1 MNLDEILAQPKKYNL
16 NVSALGKPVLD
27 SPVKGQSFVDENSRI
42 CLATE
47 LEQVESLRHR
57 KEDIPALEI
66 AGPRKKLFHDPA
78 QTRVAIVTC
87 GGLCPGLNNVIKGL
101 VEVLIYDYGIRQ
113 IFGIRYG
120 YQGLNPHYGLTPV
133 NLTLEEVDDIHEAG
147 GTILGSSRGNQDSKV
162 MVDTLMQRLNVNIL
176 FCVGGD
182 GTLRGAQDIVKEIT
196 RRKAPISVVCIPKT
210 IDNDLNLID
219 RTFGFETCV
228 QSAAEIIKSAHVEAN
243 GIPNGLGLVKIM
255 GRDSGFIAAHA
266 SLASTVTNFCIIPE
280 VPLTLDGH
288 NGLLKAL
295 DRRFFKH
302 RKDHAVMVVAEG
314 AGQDLFK
321 AAATKDA
328 SGNVLKHDIG
338 HFLVD
343 KISAHFKKI
352 GKVINIKYIDP
363 SYIIRSIPANS
374 SDAIFCFQLAENAV
388 HAAMAGKTDVV
399 VGSINGKFALVP
411 LMYVISERKK
421 IDAEG
426 ALWHAVIGSTRQNDY
441 FYDNSF
447 ENELPGHSAAMDY
460 LPGTKTK

>member
-1 MNLDEILAQPKKYNL
+1 MNLNEIHAHPKKHNL
-16 NVSALGKPVLD
+16 NVSSLGKPELD
-27 SPVKGQSFVDENSRI
+27 SPFNGQPFVDENSRV
-42 CLATE
+42 CLASE
-47 LEQVESLRHR
+47 LAQIESLKHR
-57 KEDIPALEI
+57 KEEIPSLEI

-101 VEVLIYDYGIRQ
+101 VEVLTYDYGVRM

-120 YQGLNPHYGLTPV
+120 YQGLNPHYGLTAIK
-133 NLTLEEVDDIHEAG
+133 LTLDKVDDIHESG
-147 GTILGSSRGNQDSKV
+147 GTILGSSRGDQDTKV
-162 MVDTLMQRLNVNIL
+162 MVDTLTMQLNVSIL

-196 RRKAPISVVCIPKT
+196 KRKAPISVVCIPKT

-228 QSAAEIIKSAHVEAN
+228 QSAAEIIKSAHIEAN
-243 GIPNGLGLVKIM
+243 GIPNGLGLVKVM

-266 SLASTVTNFCIIPE
+266 SLASSVTNFCIIPE
-280 VPLTLDGH
+280 IPLVLDGH
-288 NGLLKAL
+288 NGLFKAL
-295 DRRFFKH
+295 DRRFFKS

-321 AAATKDA
+321 ASAAKDA

-338 HFLVD
+338 HFLMD
-343 KISAHFKKI
+343 KISAHFKKN
-352 GKVINIKYIDP
+352 GKMLNIKYIDP

-374 SDAIFCFQLAENAV
+374 SDAIFCFLLAENAV

-399 VGSINGKFALVP
+399 VGSFKGTFVLVP
-411 LMYVISERKK
+411 LAYVVSERKK
-421 IDAEG
+421 IDTES
-426 ALWHAVIGSTRQNDY
+426 ALWHAVISSTRQNDY
-441 FYDNSF
+441 FSDSSY
-447 ENELPGHSAAMDY
+447 ENELPNRSAAMDWE
-460 LPGTKTK
+460 

>member
-1 MNLDEILAQPKKYNL
+1 MNLNEICAHPKEYNL
-16 NVSALGKPVLD
+16 NVSSIGKPELE
-27 SPVKGQSFVDENSRI
+27 SPVKNQAFVDENSRVS
-42 CLATE
+42 LATE
-47 LEQVESLRHR
+47 IVQIESLMHR
-57 KEDIPALEI
+57 KEEIPSLEI
-66 AGPRKKLFHDPA
+66 AGPRKKLFHDPV

-101 VEVLIYDYGIRQ
+101 VEVLAYDYGVRQ

-120 YQGLNPHYGLTPV
+120 YQGLNPHYGLSPV
-133 NLTLEEVDDIHEAG
+133 NLTVKGVDDIHEAG
-147 GTILGSSRGNQDSKV
+147 GTVLGSSRGGQDPKV

-196 RRKAPISVVCIPKT
+196 KRKAPISVVCIPKT

-219 RTFGFETCV
+219 RTFGFDTCV

-266 SLASTVTNFCIIPE
+266 SLASSVTNFCLIPE
-280 VPLTLDGH
+280 VPLVLEGHDG
-288 NGLLKAL
+288 LFKAL

-314 AGQDLFK
+314 AGQDLFNT
-321 AAATKDA
+321 AAAKDA

-343 KISAHFKKI
+343 KIAEHFKKI

-388 HAAMAGKTDVV
+388 HAAMAGQTDLVI
-399 VGSINGKFALVP
+399 GSINGTFVLVP
-411 LMYVISERKK
+411 LAYVISERKK
-421 IDAEG
+421 IDTEG

-441 FYDNSF
+441 FFDNSF
-447 ENELPGHSAAMDY
+447 ENELPGRSAAMDWE
-460 LPGTKTK
+460 